1 MQRLTA
7 GTGRALRPRTTAASS
22 PRACAAD
29 VNVIDF
35 EHVGIQAPEM
45 VFDLPAGAGRM
56 IQRSTGYVATVVAG
70 ETVVEGGECTGAMP
84 GALVRGPQAAPVG

>member
-1 MQRLTA
+1 MQRLTEGPA
-7 GTGRALRPRTTAASS
+7 ALYGLHDRGVLAPGIRG
-22 PRACAAD
+22 D

-70 ETVVEGGECTGAMP
+70 ETVVEGGECTDAMP